1 MLAGPLAALQQLR
14 LLSRGSGLRL
24 PARFCVHLHGSKASA
39 RVHRRASPLV
49 LAQAS
54 PLTTDAQDKMSGT
67 DDGSSA
73 PVSAEEVEAL
83 RKQVEALKVIAADN
97 VLH

>member
-1 MLAGPLAALQQLR
+1 
-14 LLSRGSGLRL
+14 
-24 PARFCVHLHGSKASA
+24 
-39 RVHRRASPLV
+39 
-49 LAQAS
+49 
-54 PLTTDAQDKMSGT
+54 MSGT
-67 DDGSSA
+67 DDGNSA